1 VASAS
6 LEEHLGVGGG
16 LGAELLQPGLR
27 GGPHPEEPA
36 EAAREPAEQAVGGAH
51 AHQLPPHAD
60 VVLLEVGEAHP
71 HARHLELELPVLA
84 PHRRVVVPRRHGAA
98 AGPEEERRLVPPN
111 AAAAGAGL
119 VVDRVAEAE
128 LLEVEHL
135 HCHLHRQPPVL
146 RRVAARVGG
155 QPLAVDRLAQP
166 VTIRLFDVRVHLRS
180 ARSRFI
186 FSFSKSY
193 VV

>member
-1 VASAS
+1 MQSPTQKKSGIRTNKSVATRSSFHSSRSMRTGNWIRTYDRAKIKINKQKTARSLLRDGVAAAS

-16 LGAELLQPGLR
+16 LGAKLLQPWLG

-51 AHQLPPHAD
+51 AHQLPPHFD

-98 AGPEEERRLVPPN
+98 AGPEEERRLVL
-111 AAAAGAGL
+111 GK
-119 VVDRVAEAE
+119 
-128 LLEVEHL
+128 
-135 HCHLHRQPPVL
+135 
-146 RRVAARVGG
+146 AR
-155 QPLAVDRLAQP
+155 
-166 VTIRLFDVRVHLRS
+166 
-180 ARSRFI
+180 
-186 FSFSKSY
+186 
-193 VV
+193 